1 MNCPHCDSRLTPH
14 EGGGA
19 KEGALHCYV
28 CGCCFLADGTTSRP
42 GTPVCALAEIAAEEM
57 AVPKQEVESD
67 DDETITT
74 TTTPRRGRP
83 ARNKA

>member
-1 MNCPHCDSRLTPH
+1 
-14 EGGGA
+14 
-19 KEGALHCYV
+19 
-28 CGCCFLADGTTSRP
+28 
-42 GTPVCALAEIAAEEM
+42 M